1 MELMIFIYTFIAIFA
16 LNLIPIFGPP
26 TWMVLS
32 FITLTYA
39 IPSLPL
45 FVIVALCG
53 SALGRSTLT
62 YFSERILRNRFLGR
76 KYRENVTHLKK
87 HLEKKP
93 LTTST
98 IFLLEAFTP
107 LPSDQLFVAYGLTGL
122 KLRYAIIPFII
133 GRAFT
138 YSFWVFLATEATKQ
152 LGASSI
158 SSLSFLSGPFIAA
171 ELVILFIVYLFVRI
185 DWEQFI
191 LHHTIRFIH

>member
-1 MELMIFIYTFIAIFA
+1 MEIMIFIYTFIAVFA

-26 TWMVLS
+26 TWMALS
-32 FITLTYA
+32 FITLTYN

-45 FVIVALCG
+45 FVVVALCG
-53 SALGRSTLT
+53 STLGRSMLT
-62 YFSERILRNRFLGR
+62 IFSERIIRNRFLGR
-76 KYRENVTHLKK
+76 RYRENVNHLKK
-87 HLEKKP
+87 HLKKKP
-93 LTTST
+93 LTTSI

-122 KLRYAIIPFII
+122 KLRYALIPFAI

-138 YSFWVFLATEATKQ
+138 YSFWVFLATEAAKQ

-158 SSLSFLSGPFIAA
+158 SNLSFLSGPFIAA
-171 ELVILFIVYLFVRI
+171 ELIILFLVYLFVRV

-191 LHHTIRFIH
+191 LHHTMRFIH